1 MQKHPQKF
9 GGMGKLLYL
18 CNTRIRHASR
28 RPAYQGG
35 TFILY
40 SYMNYTNPPL
50 DTPQLIASLRER
62 GLTIL
67 DEGKAVKFLED
78 VSYFRFA
85 AYLRPLEIG
94 NDDKHFKKDT
104 TIEQA
109 MALYEFDA
117 ELRMLLFSAIQRI
130 EISLRSKVINK
141 FSLAHGAFWYMNPEI
156 ATDKHKYVENLS
168 SLERELQRSK
178 DDFIKEHHAKY
189 GSNTLPPS
197 WKLIDLTSFGCLTK
211 LFFNFSDGALKKK
224 VARSYGIPQQ
234 EILESWMKAIN
245 ALRNTCAHHGRVW
258 NRIMPTM
265 PQMPVTLKKPWIKS
279 RMQVANKLYPV
290 LCSIIYWLNAIDSD
304 NTLTYDFKALLKRYP
319 IVDAAAMGFPAGWQ
333 DEELWT
339 K

>member
-1 MQKHPQKF
+1 M
-9 GGMGKLLYL
+9 LYF
-18 CNTRIRHASR
+18 CSTRIRHASR

-40 SYMNYTNPPL
+40 RYMEYTNPPL

-62 GLTIL
+62 GLNIA
-67 DEGKAVKFLED
+67 DEGKAVRFLED

-85 AYLRPLEIG
+85 AYLRPLENG
-94 NDDKHFKKDT
+94 NDDKHFKEGAAM
-104 TIEQA
+104 EQA

-117 ELRMLLFSAIQRI
+117 ELRMLLFAAIQRI
-130 EISLRSKVINK
+130 EISLRSKVINQ
-141 FSLAHGAFWYMNPEI
+141 FSLAHGAFWYMNPEL

-178 DDFIKEHHAKY
+178 DDFIKEHYAKY
-189 GSNTLPPS
+189 GSHTLPPS
-197 WKLIDLTSFGCLTK
+197 WKLIDLSSFGCLTK
-211 LFFNFSDGALKKK
+211 LYFNFSDGALKKK
-224 VARSYGIPQQ
+224 VARSYGVPQQ

-258 NRIMPTM
+258 NRVMPTM
-265 PQMPVTLKKPWIKS
+265 PQMPVRLKRPWIKN
-279 RMQVANKLYPV
+279 RVQVANRLYAV
-290 LCSIIYWLNAIDSD
+290 FCCIIYWLNAIDAR
-304 NTLTYDFKALLKRYP
+304 NTLVGDFKALLKRYP
-319 IVDAAAMGFPAGWQ
+319 MVDVAALGFPTGWQ